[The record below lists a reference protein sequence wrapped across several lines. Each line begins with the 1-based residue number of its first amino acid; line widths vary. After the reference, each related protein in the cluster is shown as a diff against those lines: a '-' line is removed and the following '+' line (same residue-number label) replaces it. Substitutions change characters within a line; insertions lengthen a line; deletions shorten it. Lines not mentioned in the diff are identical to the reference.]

1 MPTKEKTDNKI
12 LSFASLTKGWAYG
25 SGNPPSEMAKEL
37 ALSLNSYSSYLG
49 FLATNAFPMEDGG
62 VQFVVYNNEQ
72 EDETEYEFTI
82 NPNGEIDFAYIIAG
96 LDSDFQECLS
106 FEAAISK
113 LEECALELCDLS
125 ASFTH
130 TTTTKK
136 NIDSAAPLLAPQ
148 TTKGFQLSTRIV
160 LNESA
165 VHYVSTCT
173 SSTQTTLE
181 VLLQSFGKSQSTAQP
196 C

>member
-1 MPTKEKTDNKI
+1 MPTKEKTDRKI
-12 LSFASLTKGWAYG
+12 LSFASLAKGWAYG
-25 SGNPPSEMAKEL
+25 SGKPTSELAREL
-37 ALSLNSYSSYLG
+37 ALSLNNYSSYLG

-62 VQFVVYNNEQ
+62 VQFVVYDNQQ

-136 NIDSAAPLLAPQ
+136 DIDSVAPLLVPQ
-148 TTKGFQLSTRIV
+148 TTKEFQLSTRIV
-160 LNESA
+160 LNEPA
-165 VHYVSTCT
+165 VRYVIIST